1 LFLHKIFI
9 ILNLLREI
17 KLKFFLI
24 LFLTIF
30 SNTFYVNA
38 DQHLKKSPYE
48 ITDRKSSA
56 WLEWPIRS
64 KYKKQFE
71 SGFNYTLLMAPPPCV
86 GRFTSFWWNNKPT
99 STANFEHNLRNKY
112 IPRFQSYIRKY
123 MAGYPQK
130 TIDYCSQPS
139 YLIYNGKIT
148 SHPYNDKPQFSGP
161 ATMIWKKNN
170 SGKAM
175 RMLISDN
182 ATEPVET
189 RTGLLFNENL
199 KKICSY
205 KSSKEKKGFSKAK
218 RFVTLNCI
226 GLSEPAKLAVR
237 VYDRVNFRGFG
248 KGSGYTIF
256 ITNLSVEK
264 AKEKFPNVFKDVM

>member
-1 LFLHKIFI
+1 M
-9 ILNLLREI
+9 
-17 KLKFFLI
+17 KFFLI
-24 LFLTIF
+24 IFLTIF

-64 KYKKQFE
+64 KYKNQFE
-71 SGFNYTLLMAPPPCV
+71 SKFNYTMFMAPAPCV
-86 GRFTSFWWNNKPT
+86 SRFFSFWFNN
-99 STANFEHNLRNKY
+99 STANKSNFENALNNKY
-112 IPRFQSYIRKY
+112 IPRYQNMIKKY
-123 MAGYPQK
+123 MKGYPQE
-130 TIDYCSQPS
+130 TIEYCSKPS

-148 SHPYNDKPQFSGP
+148 SHPYNDKPKLSGP

-175 RMLISDN
+175 KMLIASN
-182 ATEPVET
+182 ATEPVDS
-189 RTGLLFNENL
+189 RTGLIFNENL

-205 KSSKEKKGFSKAK
+205 ESTKEKKGFSEAK

-237 VYDRVNFRGFG
+237 VYDRATFRGFG

-264 AKEKFPNVFKDVM
+264 AREKFPNVFKDVM

>member
-1 LFLHKIFI
+1 M
-9 ILNLLREI
+9 R
-17 KLKFFLI
+17 I
-24 LFLTIF
+24 LFLSILIFF
-30 SNTFYVNA
+30 SNIIISNA
-38 DQHLKKSPYE
+38 DDHLKKFPYE
-48 ITDRKSSA
+48 LTDRKSSA

-71 SGFNYTLLMAPPPCV
+71 SKFNYTLLMAPPPCV

-99 STANFEHNLRNKY
+99 SAANFENYLRTKY
-112 IPRFQSYIRKY
+112 LPQFQSNIKKY

-139 YLIYNGKIT
+139 YLIYNSKIT
-148 SHPYNDKPQFSGP
+148 NHPYNDKPQLSGP

-175 RMLISDN
+175 KMLISSN

-189 RTGLLFNENL
+189 RTGLVFNENL

-205 KSSKEKKGFSKAK
+205 ESSKEKKGFSEAK
-218 RFVTLNCI
+218 RFITLNCL

-237 VYDRVNFRGFG
+237 VFDRANFRGFG

-264 AKEKFPNVFKDVM
+264 ARKKFPKVFKDVM